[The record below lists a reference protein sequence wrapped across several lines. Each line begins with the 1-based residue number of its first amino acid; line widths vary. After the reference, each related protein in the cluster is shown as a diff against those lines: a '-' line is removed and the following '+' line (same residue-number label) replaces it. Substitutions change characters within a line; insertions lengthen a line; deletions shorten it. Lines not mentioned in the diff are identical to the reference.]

1 MQATTQHTDIDLL
14 IHSSA
19 LFNGVAK
26 GFSLMFAADRVIGCK
41 RYTEGHLVARAPLD
55 EHATKLVA
63 DMLKHR
69 QFEIPFS
76 ELASVELKEPGK
88 FTPGAIVFHAA
99 SGDQKVK
106 VSGTFGTGA
115 KSVQELVA
123 EALEQY
129 APGKLAR

>member
-1 MQATTQHTDIDLL
+1 
-14 IHSSA
+14 
-19 LFNGVAK
+19 
-26 GFSLMFAADRVIGCK
+26 
-41 RYTEGHLVARAPLD
+41 
-55 EHATKLVA
+55 
-63 DMLKHR
+63 MLKHR

-106 VSGTFGTGA
+106 VERDVRDGA
-115 KSVQELVA
+115 KFRQELVA